1 MIRGDGYGRSGLS
14 DLIAWILPGKHLAD
28 LELRTPEGVVSAMV
42 AIAGVLTC
50 LLLVYLVAALLKPE
64 WFA

>member
-1 MIRGDGYGRSGLS
+1 M
-14 DLIAWILPGKHLAD
+14 HLAD
-28 LELRTPEGVVSAMV
+28 LELRAPEGVVNVMV
-42 AIAGVLTC
+42 ATAGVLTC